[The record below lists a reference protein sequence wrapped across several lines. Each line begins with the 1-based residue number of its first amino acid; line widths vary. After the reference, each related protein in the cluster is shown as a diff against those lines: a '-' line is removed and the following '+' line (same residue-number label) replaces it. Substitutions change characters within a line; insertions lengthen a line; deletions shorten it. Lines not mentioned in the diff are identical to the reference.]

1 MFTLSFLLVNISVLT
16 IPKAQQ
22 LLTATGN
29 NFRAIA
35 VAIGVFGLT
44 VVSLRWCVGP
54 LVGSQHSLHLQCCIW
69 FRKKYYSGKYIEMI
83 DKDV

>member
-29 NFRAIA
+29 NFSAIA
-35 VAIGVFGLT
+35 V
-44 VVSLRWCVGP
+44 SDRCV
-54 LVGSQHSLHLQCCIW
+54 W
-69 FRKKYYSGKYIEMI
+69 FDSGQAFAG
-83 DKDV
+83 